1 MPQMAPISWLI
12 LFFIFSAAFMLFNIL
27 NYYCFNYSNVKSN
40 QNINNDDNNNVNNT
54 PTKLNWK
61 W

>member
-12 LFFIFSAAFMLFNIL
+12 LFMVFSMTLVLFNIL
-27 NYYCFNYSNVKSN
+27 NYYSFLPK
-40 QNINNDDNNNVNNT
+40 T
-54 PTKLNWK
+54 PTTSDEKTKNNIKLNSLNWK

>member
-12 LFFIFSAAFMLFNIL
+12 LFIIFTLTFMMFNIM
-27 NYYCFNYSNVKSN
+27 NYFTFFYKPSTLSSSKK
-40 QNINNDDNNNVNNT
+40 INFQQM
-54 PTKLNWK
+54 NWK

>member
-12 LFFIFSAAFMLFNIL
+12 LFIIFSISFMLFSIL
-27 NYYCFNYSNVKSN
+27 TYYSYMPSSPKSFNLKK
-40 QNINNDDNNNVNNT
+40 INLNSM
-54 PTKLNWK
+54 NWK